1 MTNVKI
7 CGLRTLSD
15 ATIAIQEGA
24 DFIGFV
30 FVQNVTRQINV
41 STAKKIIKQTKKL
54 LQPDAQLKFVGLFV
68 NEQIDQIN
76 QIINECELD
85 YVQLCG
91 NETPTQWKSL
101 NTNVIK
107 QLKIPPSIAEELTI
121 DEEMIIRDAEMIYSS
136 GAKILID
143 ADVQGK
149 HGGTGVLSDWD
160 LASKISAKYP
170 VILAGGLTPRNVSNA
185 IQVVNPWGVDVSTG
199 VEINGTK
206 DSHKI
211 ADFANQVQIVDT
223 QLFLD

>member
-107 QLKIPPSIAEELTI
+107 QLKIPHSIADQLTI
-121 DEEMIIRDAEMIYSS
+121 HEEMIIRDAEMIYSS

-185 IQVVNPWGVDVSTG
+185 IQVVNPWGVDVSSG
-199 VEINGTK
+199 VESNSQK
-206 DSHKI
+206 DPEKI
-211 ADFANQVQIVDT
+211 AQFIKNSKTLIE
-223 QLFLD
+223 

>member
-185 IQVVNPWGVDVSTG
+185 IQAVNPWGVDVSSG
-199 VEINGTK
+199 VESNSQK
-206 DSHKI
+206 DPDKI
-211 ADFANQVQIVDT
+211 AQFIKNSKTLIE
-223 QLFLD
+223 

>member
-160 LASKISAKYP
+160 LASKNSAK
-170 VILAGGLTPRNVSNA
+170 
-185 IQVVNPWGVDVSTG
+185 
-199 VEINGTK
+199 
-206 DSHKI
+206 
-211 ADFANQVQIVDT
+211 
-223 QLFLD
+223 

>member
-1 MTNVKI
+1 MPNVKI

-107 QLKIPPSIAEELTI
+107 QLKIPSSIAEELTI

-185 IQVVNPWGVDVSTG
+185 IQVVNPWGVDVSSG
-199 VEINGTK
+199 VESNSQK
-206 DSHKI
+206 DPDKI
-211 ADFANQVQIVDT
+211 AQFIKNSKTLIE
-223 QLFLD
+223 

>member
-185 IQVVNPWGVDVSTG
+185 IQVVNPWGVDVSSG
-199 VEINGTK
+199 VESNSQK
-206 DSHKI
+206 DPDKI
-211 ADFANQVQIVDT
+211 AQFIKNSKTLIE
-223 QLFLD
+223 

>member
-185 IQVVNPWGVDVSTG
+185 IQAVNPWGVDVSSG
-199 VEINGTK
+199 VESNSQK
-206 DSHKI
+206 DPEKI
-211 ADFANQVQIVDT
+211 AQFIKNSKTLIE
-223 QLFLD
+223 

>member
-15 ATIAIQEGA
+15 ATIAMQEGA

-107 QLKIPPSIAEELTI
+107 QQKIPPSIAEELTI

-185 IQVVNPWGVDVSTG
+185 IQVVNPWGVDVSSG
-199 VEINGTK
+199 VESNSQK
-206 DSHKI
+206 DPEKI
-211 ADFANQVQIVDT
+211 AQFIKNSKTLIE
-223 QLFLD
+223 

>member
-15 ATIAIQEGA
+15 APIAMQEGA

-68 NEQIDQIN
+68 NEQIEQIN

-85 YVQLCG
+85 YVKLCG

-107 QLKIPPSIAEELTI
+107 QLKIPHSIAEQLTI
-121 DEEMIIRDAEMIYSS
+121 HEEMIIRDAEMIYSS

-185 IQVVNPWGVDVSTG
+185 IQVVNPWGVDVSSG
-199 VEINGTK
+199 VESNSQK
-206 DSHKI
+206 DPEKI
-211 ADFANQVQIVDT
+211 AQFIKNSKTLIE
-223 QLFLD
+223 

>member
-143 ADVQGK
+143 SDVQGK

-185 IQVVNPWGVDVSTG
+185 IQVVNPWGVDVSSG
-199 VEINGTK
+199 VESNSQK
-206 DSHKI
+206 DPDKI
-211 ADFANQVQIVDT
+211 AQFIKNSKTLIE
-223 QLFLD
+223 

>member
-143 ADVQGK
+143 ADVQDK

-185 IQVVNPWGVDVSTG
+185 IQVVNPWGVDVSSG
-199 VEINGTK
+199 VESNSQK
-206 DSHKI
+206 DPEKI
-211 ADFANQVQIVDT
+211 AQFIKNSKTLIE
-223 QLFLD
+223 

>member
-7 CGLRTLSD
+7 CGLRTLSN

-41 STAKKIIKQTKKL
+41 SSAKKIIEQTKKL

-91 NETPTQWKSL
+91 NEAPPQWKSL
-101 NTNVIK
+101 NANVIK

-185 IQVVNPWGVDVSTG
+185 IQVVNPWGVDVSSG
-199 VEINGTK
+199 VESNSQK
-206 DSHKI
+206 DPEKI
-211 ADFANQVQIVDT
+211 AQFIKNSKTLIE
-223 QLFLD
+223 

>member
-41 STAKKIIKQTKKL
+41 SSAKKIIEQTKKL

-185 IQVVNPWGVDVSTG
+185 IQVVNPWGVDVSSG
-199 VEINGTK
+199 VESNSQK
-206 DSHKI
+206 DPEKI
-211 ADFANQVQIVDT
+211 AQFIKNSKTLIE
-223 QLFLD
+223 

>member
-15 ATIAIQEGA
+15 ATIAMQEGA

-143 ADVQGK
+143 ADGQGK

-160 LASKISAKYP
+160 LASKISAKYR

-185 IQVVNPWGVDVSTG
+185 IQVVNPWGVDVSSG
-199 VEINGTK
+199 VESNSQN
-206 DSHKI
+206 DRE
-211 ADFANQVQIVDT
+211 
-223 QLFLD
+223 QLAQFIKNSNTLIE

>member
-185 IQVVNPWGVDVSTG
+185 IQVVNPWGVDVSSG
-199 VEINGTK
+199 VESNSQK
-206 DSHKI
+206 DPEKI
-211 ADFANQVQIVDT
+211 AQFIKNSKTLIE
-223 QLFLD
+223 

>member
-107 QLKIPPSIAEELTI
+107 QLKIPPSIADELTI

-185 IQVVNPWGVDVSTG
+185 IQAVNPWGVDVSSG
-199 VEINGTK
+199 VESNSQK
-206 DSHKI
+206 DPEKI
-211 ADFANQVQIVDT
+211 AQFIKNSKTLIE
-223 QLFLD
+223 

>member
-54 LQPDAQLKFVGLFV
+54 LQPDAQLKLVGLYV

-185 IQVVNPWGVDVSTG
+185 IQVVNPWGVDVSSG
-199 VEINGTK
+199 VESNSQK
-206 DSHKI
+206 DPEKI
-211 ADFANQVQIVDT
+211 AQFIKNSKTLIE
-223 QLFLD
+223 

>member
-15 ATIAIQEGA
+15 ATIAMQEGA

-68 NEQIDQIN
+68 NEQIEQIN

-107 QLKIPPSIAEELTI
+107 QLKIPHSIAEQLTI
-121 DEEMIIRDAEMIYSS
+121 HEEMIIRDAEMIYSS

-149 HGGTGVLSDWD
+149 HGGTGVLPDWD

-185 IQVVNPWGVDVSTG
+185 IQVVNPWGVDVSSG
-199 VEINGTK
+199 VESNSQK
-206 DSHKI
+206 DPEKI
-211 ADFANQVQIVDT
+211 AQFIKNSKTLIE
-223 QLFLD
+223 

>member
-107 QLKIPPSIAEELTI
+107 QLKIPHSIAEQLTI
-121 DEEMIIRDAEMIYSS
+121 HEEMIIRDAEMIYSS

-185 IQVVNPWGVDVSTG
+185 IQVVNPWGVDVSSG
-199 VEINGTK
+199 VESNSQK
-206 DSHKI
+206 DPEKI
-211 ADFANQVQIVDT
+211 AQFIKNSKTLIE
-223 QLFLD
+223 

>member
-185 IQVVNPWGVDVSTG
+185 IQVVNPWGVHVSSG
-199 VEINGTK
+199 VESNSQK
-206 DSHKI
+206 DPEKI
-211 ADFANQVQIVDT
+211 AQFIKNSKTLIE
-223 QLFLD
+223 

>member
-121 DEEMIIRDAEMIYSS
+121 DEEMIIRDAEKIYSS

-185 IQVVNPWGVDVSTG
+185 IQVVNPWGVDVSSG
-199 VEINGTK
+199 VESNSQK
-206 DSHKI
+206 DPEKI
-211 ADFANQVQIVDT
+211 AQFIKNSKTLIE
-223 QLFLD
+223 

>member
-107 QLKIPPSIAEELTI
+107 QLRIPPSIAEELTI

-185 IQVVNPWGVDVSTG
+185 IQVVNPWGVDVSSG
-199 VEINGTK
+199 VESNSQK
-206 DSHKI
+206 DPEKI
-211 ADFANQVQIVDT
+211 AQFIKNSKTLIE
-223 QLFLD
+223 

>member
-15 ATIAIQEGA
+15 ATIAMQEGA

-185 IQVVNPWGVDVSTG
+185 IQVVNPWGVDVSSG
-199 VEINGTK
+199 VESNSQK
-206 DSHKI
+206 DPEKI
-211 ADFANQVQIVDT
+211 AQFIKNSKTLIE
-223 QLFLD
+223 

>member
-76 QIINECELD
+76 QIITECELD

-185 IQVVNPWGVDVSTG
+185 IQVVNPWGVDVSSG
-199 VEINGTK
+199 VESNSQK
-206 DSHKI
+206 DPEKI
-211 ADFANQVQIVDT
+211 AQFIKNSKTLIE
-223 QLFLD
+223 